1 MSHRRQQRVMRHIS
15 RRGRALF
22 TNNFQFMSSS
32 IGDKQNFRRRE
43 TTLCTNSFFTEE
55 FVTTFSAEGI
65 SIGAEKL
72 ILQDDCM
79 ESIQYSTPGCSQAV
93 FGLRAWR
100 NCHV

>member
-1 MSHRRQQRVMRHIS
+1 V
-15 RRGRALF
+15 
-22 TNNFQFMSSS
+22 
-32 IGDKQNFRRRE
+32 
-43 TTLCTNSFFTEE
+43 E
-55 FVTTFSAEGI
+55 FITTFFAEVLNI
-65 SIGAEKL
+65 SAEKL